1 MESRFCCIRIEKCLR
16 VAESDKQG
24 MNRAREKEEMGDI
37 LYGHS
42 MIEWQQLRPLAQMLV
57 YFDPVTKTA
66 YSHTDYLSEAVRRRL
81 LRKKAFESHSQRAYF
96 IVENNEL
103 NEYKGLTL
111 PYSDEIVPASGQ
123 PWGLLLKEHGER
135 EARALNDIARS
146 GGNVK
151 AEYHDVG
158 MALLKTE
165 GAKIDVRPLSAEECE
180 EPGNEKEGEII
191 QYGVLRRWGED
202 YIPFIRLDLFQIVR
216 QLAIMEGI
224 AHVELL
230 SNAMTRLGMILR
242 TAHEH
247 GIYHCFTHPGN
258 IDAHGNL
265 IDYEHAIYRD
275 EIPAIKGNITK
286 NAEDIEL
293 ELFNEEGLR
302 FRDIDLFFGGA
313 RELLRRCQE
322 CFKLTREGLMTQIGF
337 LRENIELSVG
347 IPAFEVLAHLNIG
360 FYEDT
365 VKKLPGRD
373 QRRIIEA
380 FIDNYCPASERRL
393 VKEKVF
399 SELDRYGEWTEKSSG
414 FIINPENQR
423 GMPDRHISNEF
434 ILNLWKL
441 PPLKLRAP
449 QKFSLDKSQITSTK

>member
-1 MESRFCCIRIEKCLR
+1 
-16 VAESDKQG
+16 
-24 MNRAREKEEMGDI
+24 MNQKHPRDKEEMEDI

-42 MIEWQQLRPLAQMLV
+42 MVEWQQLRPLAQGLV
-57 YFDPVTKTA
+57 RFDPVTKMA
-66 YSHTDYLSEAVRRRL
+66 YSHTDYLPEDVQRRL

-96 IVENNEL
+96 IVEDTTL

-123 PWGLLLKEHGER
+123 PRGLLLKAHGER
-135 EARALNDIARS
+135 EARALNDIARR

-180 EPGNEKEGEII
+180 ELENEADGEII
-191 QYGVLRRWGED
+191 RYGVLRRWGED

-230 SNAMTRLGMILR
+230 SNAMTRLGRILR
-242 TAHEH
+242 TAHEL

-275 EIPAIKGNITK
+275 EIPTIKGNITK

-313 RELLRRCQE
+313 REILRRCQE
-322 CFKLTREGLMTQIGF
+322 CFKLTSEGLMTQIRF
-337 LRENIELSVG
+337 LRENIELSAG
-347 IPAFEVLAHLNIG
+347 IPVFEVLAHLNIG

-365 VKKLPGRD
+365 LKKLHSRD

-380 FIDNYCPASERRL
+380 FIDNYCTASERHR
-393 VKEKVF
+393 VKEEVF

-414 FIINPENQR
+414 FIANPENLKC
-423 GMPDRHISNEF
+423 MHDRHISNEF

-441 PPLKLRAP
+441 PPLTITLK
-449 QKFSLDKSQITSTK
+449 ITSSKHQNPNNIKIPMSKTNFL